1 MHVFILSEFL
11 FLSKIESGLNDG
23 PPEMHLV
30 TRLVENILEALKRS
44 VLLWKYLNGI
54 WFQGIGVSKTQ

>member
-1 MHVFILSEFL
+1 
-11 FLSKIESGLNDG
+11 
-23 PPEMHLV
+23 MHLV

-54 WFQGIGVSKTQ
+54 WFQGIALEGEISDQKPSELAGMFLPLDNFNL